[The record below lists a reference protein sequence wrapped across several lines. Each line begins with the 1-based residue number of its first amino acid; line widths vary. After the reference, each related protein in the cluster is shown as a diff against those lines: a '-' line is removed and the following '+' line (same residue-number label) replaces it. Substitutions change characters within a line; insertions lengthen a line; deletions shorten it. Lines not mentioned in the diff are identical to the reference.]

1 MFRYWL
7 TGTCSDRHDRSPYGR
22 TPGTETTCRRTDTVR
37 ERDTETRPVG
47 GADLATTRSK
57 AALPAL
63 TTIPPTLA
71 TTHSKAA
78 IPALTTIPP
87 TLATTH
93 SKAAIPVSSCPTMS
107 EWMSC
112 VPS

>member
-1 MFRYWL
+1 MFRYRL
-7 TGTCSDRHDRSPYGR
+7 IGTCSDRHDRPLYGR
-22 TPGTETTCRRTDTVR
+22 TPGTETTCRRTDTVAW
-37 ERDTETRPVG
+37 PVG
-47 GADLATTRSK
+47 GAD
-57 AALPAL
+57 
-63 TTIPPTLA
+63 LA

-87 TLATTH
+87 SLATTH